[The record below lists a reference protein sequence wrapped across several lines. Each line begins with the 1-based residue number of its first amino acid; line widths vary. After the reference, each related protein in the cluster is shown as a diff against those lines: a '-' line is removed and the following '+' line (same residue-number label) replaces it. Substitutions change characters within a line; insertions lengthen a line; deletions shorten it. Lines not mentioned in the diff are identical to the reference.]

1 MLTQTGSKTTDRDL
15 FWHFPN
21 NWGPTG
27 PGIGATSTIRNGD
40 WKLIYYYRDSHFEL
54 FNIHEDISELNN
66 LAETNPDKLKELAD
80 RLGKYLKRVDAQRP
94 SYKNSGELVPFPDG
108 VI

>member
-1 MLTQTGSKTTDRDL
+1 MLVQTGITSTGRML

-27 PGIGATSTIRNGD
+27 PGIGASSTIRNGD
-40 WKLIYYYRDSHFEL
+40 WKLIYFYEDKRFEL
-54 FNIHEDISELNN
+54 YNINDDIGELNN
-66 LAETNPDKLKELAD
+66 LAVTNPDKVKDMARD
-80 RLGKYLKRVDAQRP
+80 LGEYLRSIDAQRP
-94 SYKNSGELVPFPDG
+94 TYKATGKIAEWPDE